1 MFDDLLGELFGE
13 LALGRG
19 RASRRAQLA
28 ARLFFGLLGAGLCG
42 FGAVHLARQRLPA
55 GLGEFHALSVLFL
68 AAIGLFALCVVALGR
83 PWRWPGR
90 LVVWSFVAMILARLV
105 LSG

>member
-13 LALGRG
+13 FAIGRG

-28 ARLFFGLLGAGLCG
+28 ARLFFGLLGAALCG
-42 FGAVHLARQRLPA
+42 FGAVHLARQELPA

-83 PWRWPGR
+83 TWRWPGR
-90 LVVWSFVAMILARLV
+90 LVVCSFVAMIVARLAFA
-105 LSG
+105 G